1 MASAVPARLREALAA
16 RSIDL
21 DRELGRGGM
30 SVVYLARDRRHDR
43 LVAVKV
49 LLPDVPAG
57 AERFLREIKLV
68 SPLTHPHIVPL
79 YDSGTV
85 DDAPFFVMPYVEG
98 ESLRQRLQREGRLE
112 VDEALRIAAEVA
124 EAIEYAHE
132 RGVLHRDIKPENI
145 LLGYSLRDRGTTGVA
160 HALVTDFGVARALS
174 ETGGGTDKGKLTQ
187 GGFIIGTAEYMSPE
201 QASGDRSIDGRTD
214 IYSLG
219 CVLYEMLAG
228 APPFTGDSPRAVLA
242 RRFRESPRS
251 LLDVRPDTPVEVVTA
266 VEKALAVDPAD
277 RFPTAVAFLMSLRQ
291 APLRQPRTARSVL
304 LRRRNHLLLAL
315 AIVVGV
321 AGFLL
326 SDTHRPSSDPARIV
340 VARLSNET
348 GDSTLGYLGE
358 LAADRITASLAGLH
372 GIEVV
377 TSATIIPSRLT
388 TGLHVDTLD
397 DPSRLHRLAE
407 ETSAGTLVSGSY
419 FREGNRISFQ
429 AEITNADDGTLLT
442 AVGPVSAPSTRVGEA
457 ADSLGR
463 SVVTAVGQHV
473 RHHG

>member
-79 YDSGTV
+79 YDSGAV
-85 DDAPFFVMPYVEG
+85 DDAPFFVMPYIEG

-112 VDEALRIAAEVA
+112 IGEALRLAGEVG

-145 LLGYSLRDRGTTGVA
+145 LLGYPSRDRGATGVA
-160 HALVTDFGVARALS
+160 HALVADFGVARALS
-174 ETGGGTDKGKLTQ
+174 EAGGGADSGKLTQ
-187 GGFIIGTAEYMSPE
+187 GGFVIGTAEYMSPE

-251 LLDVRPDTPVEVVTA
+251 LLEVRPDTPPAVAAA
-266 VEKALAVDPAD
+266 VEKALAADPAD
-277 RFPTAVAFLMSLRQ
+277 RFPTAAAFLTSLRS
-291 APLRQPRTARSVL
+291 APDELPARGPHGRRQTRWVAALTIAGTVAAVL
-304 LRRRNHLLLAL
+304 LYDTRRPP
-315 AIVVGV
+315 
-321 AGFLL
+321 F
-326 SDTHRPSSDPARIV
+326 DPARIV

-358 LAADRITASLAGLH
+358 LAADRITASLAGH
-372 GIEVV
+372 RGIEVV

-388 TGLHVDTLD
+388 TGLQVDTLD

-407 ETSAGTLVSGSY
+407 ETSAGTLVSGSF
-419 FREGNRISFQ
+419 FRAGSEISFQ
-429 AEITNADDGTLLT
+429 AEITNADDGTLLA
-442 AVGPVSAPSTRVGEA
+442 AVGPVSAPSASVEEA

-463 SVVTAVGQHV
+463 SVVAAVGRRV
-473 RHHG
+473 RPRG